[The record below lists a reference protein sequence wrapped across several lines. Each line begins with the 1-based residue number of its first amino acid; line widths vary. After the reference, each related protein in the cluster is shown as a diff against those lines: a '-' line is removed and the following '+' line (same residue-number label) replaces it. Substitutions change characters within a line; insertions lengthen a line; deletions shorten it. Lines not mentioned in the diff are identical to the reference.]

1 MRQNGRAETPQA
13 LLLFLL
19 AIGVTASIAA
29 IGDDTSKPIRYFS
42 YHSDEPG
49 CQANPATDLQL
60 VVEIEQ
66 ERWVIVAPRRVVSTE
81 SERKRAGGPL
91 DIEIA
96 IPLESALRGR
106 LAVSRKGRRI
116 ESSQSSVTR
125 IKIVSVSHDVVGL
138 GMGKAQAHIRLNFY
152 VCIDGDVPD
161 SSAVK
166 TVTRNGPDM
175 STLWHQPH
183 GEELRQGFQQAANEA
198 FSAIVDFALRP
209 PD

>member
-1 MRQNGRAETPQA
+1 MRLQSLV
-13 LLLFLL
+13 LLLVHGL
-19 AIGVTASIAA
+19 IACGNA
-29 IGDDTSKPIRYFS
+29 MGDDTSRPIRYFS
-42 YHSDEPG
+42 YHSDDPG
-49 CQANPATDLQL
+49 CRANPATDLQL

-96 IPLESALRGR
+96 QPLESALRER
-106 LAVSRKGRRI
+106 LAVPRKGRRI
-116 ESSQSSVTR
+116 ESSQSSATR

-138 GMGKAQAHIRLNFY
+138 GMGKAQAHIRLDFY
-152 VCIDGDVPD
+152 VCIDGDIPD

-175 STLWHQPH
+175 STLWHQPR
-183 GEELRQGFQQAANEA
+183 GKELRQGFQQAADEA
-198 FSAIVDFALRP
+198 FSAIADFASRP